1 VQKNTIDGVVKNIM
15 HSTAEIHR
23 LVLDD
28 QPTERVVALLGAIPG
43 RWGRMTPLSRLLIVE
58 TARVLQHSGILGC
71 GQRLSDLGKK
81 VGLIGG
87 TRRGSLHTD
96 QAFIATMEA
105 GPGLASPAL
114 FGYTLAN
121 IPLAEAAVT
130 HGLVGPVY
138 AVFDAKTP
146 LESAQNEARRLL
158 AMQKDLDLMLACE
171 FDHYDH
177 TGQQE
182 ELSVTLT
189 IVEHRV

>member
-1 VQKNTIDGVVKNIM
+1 M
-15 HSTAEIHR
+15 HSTTEIHR

-28 QPTERVVALLGAIPG
+28 QPAESVVTLLGALPG

-58 TARVLQHSGILGC
+58 TAQVLQHHGILGC

-96 QAFIATMEA
+96 QAFIATKEA
-105 GPGLASPAL
+105 GAGLASPAL

-121 IPLAEAAVT
+121 IPLAEAAIV
-130 HGLVGPVY
+130 HGLRGPVY
-138 AVFDAKTP
+138 AVFDAKSP

-158 AMQKDLDLMLACE
+158 SMQTNLDLMIACE
-171 FDHYDH
+171 FDHYEHAD
-177 TGQQE
+177 QQE
-182 ELSVTLT
+182 ELLVTLT
-189 IVEHRV
+189 VVERRV

>member
-1 VQKNTIDGVVKNIM
+1 M

-23 LVLDD
+23 LVLDN
-28 QPTERVVALLGAIPG
+28 QPAESILTLLGAIPG
-43 RWGRMTPLSRLLIVE
+43 RWGRMTPLSRLLIIE
-58 TARVLQHSGILGC
+58 TARVLQHRRILDC

-96 QAFIATMEA
+96 QAFISTKEA

-121 IPLAEAAVT
+121 IPLAEAAVA

-138 AVFDAKTP
+138 AVFDAKSP
-146 LESAQNEARRLL
+146 LESAQDEARRLL
-158 AMQKDLDLMLACE
+158 SMQINLDLMLACE
-171 FDHYDH
+171 FDHYEQA
-177 TGQQE
+177 GQQE

-189 IVEHRV
+189 VVEHKV

>member
-1 VQKNTIDGVVKNIM
+1 MM
-15 HSTAEIHR
+15 HSETAIRRIILNDRPAKSIEI
-23 LVLDD
+23 
-28 QPTERVVALLGAIPG
+28 LLGSIPG

-58 TARVLQHSGILGC
+58 TARILQHHGILAC
-71 GQRLSDLGKK
+71 GQRLSDMGKK

-96 QAFIATMEA
+96 LAFITTMAA

-121 IPLAEAAVT
+121 IPLAEAAVA
-130 HGLVGPVY
+130 HGLTGPVY
-138 AVFDAKTP
+138 AVFDAETP
-146 LESAQNEARRLL
+146 LKSAQDEAHRLL
-158 AMQKDLDLMLACE
+158 SMQNDLDLMLACE
-171 FDHYDH
+171 FDHYEH

-189 IVEHRV
+189 VVGQKV